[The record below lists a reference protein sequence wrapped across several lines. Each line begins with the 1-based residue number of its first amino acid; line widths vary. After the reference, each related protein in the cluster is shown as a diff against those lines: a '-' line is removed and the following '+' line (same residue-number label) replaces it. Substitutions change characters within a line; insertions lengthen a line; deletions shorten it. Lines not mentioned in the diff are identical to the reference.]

1 MANGLNSKN
10 GLGANGEKRFAS
22 LLGNKFSKCD
32 KKLGDGFFTN
42 NDQKYVFEVKSTGG
56 SVSSRA
62 KLNQVR
68 PIKCI
73 ILVTYFKKVNL
84 WSVINPLQVIELT
97 QTKTRGQHTECVI
110 ECTQI
115 EVNKLPKDSF
125 CTDENLI
132 EKLIEVSKI
141 CETRKYKEVKH
152 QCEVYLQA
160 LKSLNEESRQTL
172 FSMVKSD
179 I

>member
-1 MANGLNSKN
+1 
-10 GLGANGEKRFAS
+10 
-22 LLGNKFSKCD
+22 
-32 KKLGDGFFTN
+32 
-42 NDQKYVFEVKSTGG
+42 
-56 SVSSRA
+56 
-62 KLNQVR
+62 
-68 PIKCI
+68 
-73 ILVTYFKKVNL
+73 VTYFKKVNL

-141 CETRKYKEVKH
+141 CETTKYKEIKH

-179 I
+179 L

>member
-1 MANGLNSKN
+1 MINI
-10 GLGANGEKRFAS
+10 
-22 LLGNKFSKCD
+22 
-32 KKLGDGFFTN
+32 T
-42 NDQKYVFEVKSTGG
+42 
-56 SVSSRA
+56 
-62 KLNQVR
+62 
-68 PIKCI
+68 
-73 ILVTYFKKVNL
+73 KVNAMVNITNSEVYEVQGPRPNKVTVTWTIGNSCVYKCSYCPKAL
-84 WSVINPLQVIELT
+84 HDGSNPYHDVDLVLAMF
-97 QTKTRGQHTECVI
+97 
-110 ECTQI
+110 
-115 EVNKLPKDSF
+115 NKLPKDSF